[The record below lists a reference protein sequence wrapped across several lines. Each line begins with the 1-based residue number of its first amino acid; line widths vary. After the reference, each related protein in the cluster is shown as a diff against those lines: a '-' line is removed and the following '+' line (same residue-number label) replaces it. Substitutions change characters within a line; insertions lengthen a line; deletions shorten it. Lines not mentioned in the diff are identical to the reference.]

1 MMMLKMSIKKFMIL
15 NTVKTCCFITK
26 IDVYW
31 EKNTNLPMGVDKT
44 VRF

>member
-1 MMMLKMSIKKFMIL
+1 MLMLKMSIMKLMIL
-15 NTVKTCCFITK
+15 NTVNTCCFITK

-31 EKNTNLPMGVDKT
+31 EGNTNLPMGVDKT